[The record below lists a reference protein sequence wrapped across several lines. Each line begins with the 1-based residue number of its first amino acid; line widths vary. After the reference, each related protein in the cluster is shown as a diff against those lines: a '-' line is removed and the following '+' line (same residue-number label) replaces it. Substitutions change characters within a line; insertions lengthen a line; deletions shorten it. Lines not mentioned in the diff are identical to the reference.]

1 MAQRLR
7 RLAMALG
14 FFLHSSVV
22 SVAGQP
28 QYRVESAD
36 MLPSSSLVTF
46 PFLPA
51 ALLQGET
58 LSNLSLRAHAPLSMA
73 LNVSTHVDANAT
85 FRMTPSVVNCSSVT
99 TQTFAL
105 RVDASSNTTGNY
117 TLTFYDVA
125 TASVLYTTYM
135 LVVPPPFVAS
145 VTAPSWTGNAIWND
159 SFDAQPWGAVPNA
172 STSIWANIS
181 QGFVS
186 DTCTPG
192 GKALYFTHLFA
203 RYAATSPIDVLGFDL
218 QLAFTYVYGFLP
230 NQTYDSVGNNTL
242 SCVQT
247 NPNSP
252 FNVEYRAANDTAWHV
267 ITVVPVPPT
276 PTPAR
281 QTVRLSLPP
290 TASSNASS
298 FRWIQANQTS
308 GRLGSIRGTRYQWQ
322 YRNLFDQW
330 AIDDVVLRGR
340 VQAPLAT
347 TPAQVGVDAISV
359 QLQANATDSVI
370 LTTIG
375 DGSHAF
381 PVCDFTALPLSTTTV
396 VLTTTSIIHAVT
408 CVRPNQQSYG
418 YRSPRYVVQALPP
431 ILVSTKATDAMG
443 YYTVQATMPRPNM
456 TLRFTFGNGS
466 DVPSCTF
473 GHAIVLTANATTTSM
488 VLKSNGVLQAVAC
501 MRGLVGS
508 TVVRPPAFV
517 VQPPPPTL
525 AWVHATSI
533 SESALFPVTMTTT
546 STDASLVVVVVD
558 ANDTTTRPSCPLTVA
573 HATNATSV
581 TLRPGQLVRAVSCC
595 VTTVCNDSATSVLG
609 PVVASAAPPT
619 FTSQCSTTAMVTSV
633 VTLTPG
639 TTTGVIKYAVN
650 SEAVD
655 CTSRGTLYNGPFPV
669 AKPAG
674 GAAVV
679 VTAITCVPGLLPSTA
694 LVVTVPVA
702 NCCANAIWF
711 PSADPTLD
719 CSSMTLFRDDFVNCN
734 LSQWT
739 PATTQFGG
747 ATING
752 GVHAS
757 NVQCA
762 FDATLNRSVLV
773 LSAHGDAYTG
783 TSPEGVTVAANGS
796 VVPRLATALFSG
808 WALPG
813 SPPFFP
819 CNPRVEPCASK
830 RVGASVSTTAQWNA
844 GIASFLVQPCTAFG
858 TSSDAWLRNVSD
870 IVVDVDASYVA
881 YADLWR
887 ASLGQER
894 SPPPFPH
901 AVFSHLR
908 TDTAYHRVFLQF
920 NATEGRANLY
930 RDGQLVG
937 KTRRLPVTTNPSALT
952 LNLWFPNAWAGLPQF
967 ESCTTNVA
975 DVQVVQLEA
984 AANRWCEF
992 EQATVACSSDAECL
1006 GWTSMHCLMP
1016 LAVAVCR
1023 DRQCRFQMD
1032 ATFGAA
1038 AIKAG
1043 NLFLTTV

>member
-7 RLAMALG
+7 HLVLALG
-14 FFLHSSVV
+14 FFLQYSVV
-22 SVAGQP
+22 SVTGQP
-28 QYRVESAD
+28 QYRVESAA

-46 PFLPA
+46 PYLPA

-58 LSNLSLRAHAPLSMA
+58 LSNLSLLAHAPVQMA
-73 LNVSTHVDANAT
+73 LNVSTNVDGNAT
-85 FRMTPSVVNCSSVT
+85 FRMTPSIVNCSTVA

-105 RVDASSNTTGNY
+105 RVDAVSNTTGNY

-125 TASVLYTTYM
+125 TTSVLYTTVV

-145 VTAPSWTGNAIWND
+145 VTAPTWTGNAIWND
-159 SFDAQPWGAVPNA
+159 SFDAQPWGAVPNTA
-172 STSIWANIS
+172 TSIWANIS

-247 NPNSP
+247 SPNSP
-252 FNVEYRAANDTAWHV
+252 FNVEYFAANDTSWHV
-267 ITVVPVPPT
+267 VTVVPVPPT
-276 PTPAR
+276 PTSAR
-281 QTVRLSLPP
+281 QNLLLSLPP

-308 GRLGSIRGTRYQWQ
+308 GRVGSIRGTRYQWQ

-330 AIDDVVLRGR
+330 AIDDVILRGR
-340 VQAPLAT
+340 VRAPVAT

-359 QLQANATDSVI
+359 QLQANATDNVI

-381 PVCDFTALPLSTTTV
+381 PVCNFLSLPSSTTTV
-396 VLTTTSIIHAVT
+396 VLTTTSVIHAVA

-431 ILVSTKATDAMG
+431 TLVSTKATDATG
-443 YYTVQATMPRPNM
+443 YYTVQVTMPRPNM

-473 GHAIVLTANATTTSM
+473 GNAIELKDNATTTSM
-488 VLKSNGVLQAVAC
+488 LLKSNGVLQAVAC
-501 MRGLVGS
+501 MRGLLGS

-517 VQPPPPTL
+517 VQPPPPTV
-525 AWVHATSI
+525 AWVNATSI
-533 SESALFPVTMTTT
+533 SASALFPVTIQTT
-546 STDASLVVVVVD
+546 SIDASLVVVVAD
-558 ANDTTTRPSCPLTVA
+558 ATDTTALPSCPLIVA
-573 HATNATSV
+573 NAINATSV
-581 TLRPGQLVRAVSCC
+581 TLQPGQLVRAVSCC
-595 VTTVCNDSATSVLG
+595 VTTVCNDSAMSVLG

-619 FTSQCSTTAMVTSV
+619 LSSECSTTAMVTSV
-633 VTLTPG
+633 VTVTPG
-639 TTTGVIKYAVN
+639 TMTGVVKYAVN
-650 SEAVD
+650 SNAVD
-655 CTSRGTLYNGPFPV
+655 CTSLGTLYSGPFPV
-669 AKPAG
+669 AKPSG

-679 VTAITCVPGLLPSTA
+679 VTAITCVRGLLSSTA

-702 NCCANAIWF
+702 DCCANAIWF

-719 CSSMTLFRDDFVNCN
+719 CSRMALFRDDFANCD

-752 GVHAS
+752 GVHAN

-762 FDATLNRSVLV
+762 FDAALNRSVLV
-773 LSAHGDAYTG
+773 LLAHGDAYTG
-783 TSPEGVTVAANGS
+783 ASPIGVTVAANGS

-819 CNPRVEPCASK
+819 CNPRVELCATK
-830 RVGASVSTTAQWNA
+830 RVGASVSTTARWNA
-844 GIASFLVQPCTAFG
+844 GIASFLMQPCTAFG
-858 TSSDAWLRNVSD
+858 TSSDAWLRNLTDV
-870 IVVDVDASYVA
+870 VVDVNASYVA

-894 SPPPFPH
+894 APPAFPDV
-901 AVFSHLR
+901 VFSYLR
-908 TDTAYHRVFLQF
+908 ADTAYHHVFIQW
-920 NATEGRANLY
+920 NASEGRANLY

-937 KTRRLPVTTNPSALT
+937 KTRRLPMTTDPSALT

-967 ESCTTNVA
+967 ESCVTNVA
-975 DVQVVQLEA
+975 DVQVVQLQA
-984 AANRWCEF
+984 AANRWCDF
-992 EQATVACSSDAECL
+992 EQASVACTSDAECI
-1006 GWTSMHCLMP
+1006 GWTSTHCLMP
-1016 LAVAVCR
+1016 LAVAVCY
-1023 DRQCRFQMD
+1023 DGQCRFQMD